1 MIVVHHENRKVVQL
15 YWDDLSAEAKERLLE
30 LFGEN
35 GNYDV
40 TFVKGTMTITPA
52 STDSNQG
59 GSSDTTTD
67 DASGNTGSAGNTNT
81 GDTGSGN
88 PPTSDRNVLSFVTL
102 LLAGVAFFVGVIWLT
117 MRRKE
122 A

>member
-40 TFVKGTMTITPA
+40 FP
-52 STDSNQG
+52 
-59 GSSDTTTD
+59 
-67 DASGNTGSAGNTNT
+67 
-81 GDTGSGN
+81 
-88 PPTSDRNVLSFVTL
+88 
-102 LLAGVAFFVGVIWLT
+102 LAELVFENDET
-117 MRRKE
+117 RE
-122 A
+122 ENEECPQ